1 MSRARR
7 HGLMR
12 LAVLIGLVGWLVVL
26 AVKGTFSSGSQTG
39 SRSAAVAMRPPARL
53 KATPSS
59 MRLPQPLHGAT
70 AASSSSG
77 LLVIGGADRNDIST
91 NQVLRLDPGASRGKS
106 AGTLGAPL
114 HDAAAASLGSRTLV
128 FGGGASSTLDTVQEL
143 VSGGTARQVGHL
155 PIAASD
161 VSAVSDGAAAYV

>member
-1 MSRARR
+1 
-7 HGLMR
+7 
-12 LAVLIGLVGWLVVL
+12 
-26 AVKGTFSSGSQTG
+26 
-39 SRSAAVAMRPPARL
+39 
-53 KATPSS
+53 
-59 MRLPQPLHGAT
+59 LHGAT

-143 VSGGTARQVGHL
+143 VSAGTPRQAGPL
-155 PIAASD
+155 PLAASD
-161 VSAVSDGAAAYV
+161 VSAVSDGAAAYVLGGYDGARPLAAVLRTTDGRSLTTVGNLPTAVRYTAAAALGGRIYAFG